1 MSKKVLGYAGI
12 TFAGFLLNFVCIG
25 ICVGIIALVVE
36 YLESW
41 VVLYVFPPLLICAGI
56 GAIHRIFR
64 RTIRGRLHMKT
75 TVYSLVSHGIPMI
88 GGVVGIILG
97 ISGTL
102 QTQIRFYCF
111 IIGLA
116 VFVEAMFCGL
126 FGVTFDRLFNSS
138 FDKRKPKPDSAA
150 KL

>member
-1 MSKKVLGYAGI
+1 MSKKEFLGYAGI
-12 TFAGFLLNFVCIG
+12 TLAGFLLNFVCIG
-25 ICVGIIALVVE
+25 ICVGIFALVVS

-41 VVLYVFPPLLICAGI
+41 VVLYVFSPLLVCAGI

-64 RTIRGRLHMKT
+64 RVIRGKLHMKT
-75 TVYSLVSHGIPMI
+75 TVYSLVSHGIPLI
-88 GGVVGIILG
+88 CGIVGIILG

-102 QTQIRFYCF
+102 QPENRFYGF

-126 FGVTFDRLFNSS
+126 FATGLDRLFNSS
-138 FDKRKPKPDSAA
+138 VVKQKARSDR
-150 KL
+150 